1 MTEPG
6 APLVGL
12 LVALGCGLLIGL
24 ERERRKGQGDDR
36 SAAGIRTFTV
46 AAVCGAMAQNLGLPS
61 LVVAGSLLVLVL
73 AALAYWKS
81 RSRDPGLTTELALF
95 ATYLVGVQAVLSP
108 PLGAACGAGLALLLA
123 ARQRLHQLA
132 TQWLSTEE
140 WHGALM
146 LAAVGLV
153 VLPLVPNVP
162 QPWLGG
168 INLRPLA
175 AMVLLILL
183 LQAIGHVAL
192 RVAGPR
198 FGLTASGFVSGF
210 VSSTATVASLGRR
223 TRSEPERVGAL
234 AAAAVFSSVATWLQ
248 VLAIAAALSPSAARA
263 IAALAGAGLL
273 CTRRLR
279 HRVAAEAR
287 TSIARAPVS
296 AEASFGPR
304 PAALA

>member
-6 APLVGL
+6 PPLVGL

-46 AAVCGAMAQNLGLPS
+46 VAVCGAMAQNLALPS
-61 LVVAGSLLVLVL
+61 LVVAGALLVLVL

-108 PLGAACGAGLALLLA
+108 PLGAACGAGLALLRA

-140 WHGALM
+140 WHDALM

-175 AMVLLILL
+175 AVVLLILL
-183 LQAIGHVAL
+183 LQAIAHVAL
-192 RVAGPR
+192 RVAGAR
-198 FGLTASGFVSGF
+198 FGLAASGFVSGF

-273 CTRRLR
+273 CACRLR